1 MAVFSADLTNLVTDE
16 VNKSIIQL
24 DEDTWLVDI
33 GGPEAAAVLTV
44 TTAQA
49 IKLGFLESQGL
60 SDTDYEEAAWD
71 YLLGVIE
78 QDEMNYAEYRFDV
91 QDSMIDLYGE
101 DFDIEVFS
109 NELDKAT
116 KELKSYLRNRI

>member
-1 MAVFSADLTNLVTDE
+1 MAVFSADLTNLATDE

-33 GGPEAAAVLTV
+33 GGSESAAVLTV

-49 IKLGFLESQGL
+49 TKLGFLGL
-60 SDTDYEEAAWD
+60 GDNDYEKAAWN

-78 QDEMNYAEYRFDV
+78 QDEMNYAEYWFDV

-101 DFDIEVFS
+101 DFNMEAFGD
-109 NELDKAT
+109 ELDKAT

>member
-1 MAVFSADLTNLVTDE
+1 MAVFSADLTNLLTDE

-33 GGPEAAAVLTV
+33 GGQEAAAVLTV

-49 IKLGFLESQGL
+49 IKLGFLYPQPLNEA
-60 SDTDYEEAAWD
+60 DYEEAAWD

-78 QDEMNYAEYRFDV
+78 QEEMNYVEYYSSV
-91 QDSMIDLYGE
+91 QDSMIDLYGDNFDME
-101 DFDIEVFS
+101 DFGK
-109 NELDKAT
+109 ELDKAT
-116 KELKSYLRNRI
+116 KELKEYLRNRI

>member
-78 QDEMNYAEYRFDV
+78 QDEMNYIEYRSDV

-101 DFDIEVFS
+101 DFDMEAFG

>member
-60 SDTDYEEAAWD
+60 NDTDYEEAAWD